1 MTTASTDPSK
11 SKRLVDITQMDWP
24 SGSVG
29 VVAASTST
37 TAHSSPLAG
46 FRPQP
51 PLSHRG
57 KAAAN
62 ECRVSVVK
70 YRVGS
75 KADAFV
81 AQHPVPLR
89 PDKPHLQMDPWA
101 QMAGFPSPVA
111 AVQPV
116 A

>member
-1 MTTASTDPSK
+1 
-11 SKRLVDITQMDWP
+11 
-24 SGSVG
+24 VG
-29 VVAASTST
+29 VVAGAADHSHS
-37 TAHSSPLAG
+37 HSSDHAGYHRPSSSPVALAS

-51 PLSHRG
+51 PLAHRG

-62 ECRVSVVK
+62 ECRMSVVK

-89 PDKPHLQMDPWA
+89 PDKPHLQLDPWA
-101 QMAGFPSPVA
+101 AMAHLPSPMA
-111 AVQPV
+111 QPV